1 MPVKTK
7 KMDIKTKRKISK
19 SDAANARRTIQKPSK
34 NGRSANGKVPT
45 QGKWVWLS
53 KEGNKDMRDL
63 LGGKGAGLAEMTNA
77 GLPVPPSFTI
87 TTEACNWYSAH
98 GNQFPPKMWDQV
110 VEAMKK
116 TEKAAGKKF
125 GDPKNPLF
133 VSVRS
138 GAKFSMPGMMDTV
151 LNLGL
156 NEKTMQSLVA
166 ESGSERFAYD
176 AYRRLIQMFGRIVM
190 GIEAKKWDA
199 ILDEAKKERGIQLG
213 KANPEKDTKDTDLT
227 TEDLKEVVRQYKE
240 LYKNQLGQEFPQD
253 PYEQLELAIKAVFGS
268 WMGKR
273 AVDYRRL
280 NKIANNLGT
289 AVNVCMMVFG
299 NMGDDSGT
307 GVAFTRDPSTGQD
320 DLYGEFLI
328 NAQGED
334 VVAGIRT
341 PMPIAEM
348 KHRMPKMYRQFRE
361 IARNME
367 KHYREMQDLEF
378 TVEKGKLYMLQTR
391 TGKRTAAAAVK
402 IAVDMVRQ
410 KLITKQQAV
419 QRVDPMH
426 VVQLLAPRFDDKDK
440 AAALQ
445 RGDYLASG
453 LNASPGAATGI
464 AVFDPDTAAEW
475 AKEGKAVIL
484 VRYETAPDDV
494 HGMYA
499 SKGILTEHGGA
510 TSHAAVVA
518 RGAGL
523 PCVAGCEEIHVNEAA
538 KKFTAN
544 GREIAQGDFVSIDGT
559 TGQVYAGKI
568 STINPDF
575 DKETDLKTIL
585 GWADQFRRLQV
596 WANGDYPRDAVRAR
610 AFGAQG
616 IGLCRTEHMF
626 FETERLPIVREMI
639 LAKNAQER
647 QPFLDQL
654 LPIQRGDFYGILE
667 AMDGLPTVIRLIDP
681 PLHEFLPPYEE
692 LLVEI
697 TRADARG
704 EKEVNVGTGAMAQ
717 KMPLERAREM
727 LRAVEG
733 LREANPMLGL
743 RGCRLGITMPEITK
757 MQVRA
762 IFEAACQLKKEGKD
776 PRPEIMIPL
785 VGSVNELKNQKDILE
800 PEAQAVMQEQGVEV
814 HYKFGTMIEIPRG
827 ALTADEIAEFAEF
840 FSFGTN
846 DLTQTTLGV
855 SRDDAERSFLQKYVE
870 MKILSDNPFQVLD
883 RKGVGQL
890 MQMAVTN
897 GRRVKANLEIGAC
910 GEHAGDPN
918 SIEFMHQIGQNYVS
932 CSPFRI
938 PVARLAAAQAAIGQ
952 MVKDK

>member
-7 KMDIKTKRKISK
+7 SRTAKPKSKTGK
-19 SDAANARRTIQKPSK
+19 AAVKKFSTRAVVSK
-34 NGRSANGKVPT
+34 NGKSVNGKNAGIK
-45 QGKWVWLS
+45 GKWVWLS
-53 KEGNKDMRDL
+53 KEGNRDMRDL

-98 GNQFPPKMWDQV
+98 GNQFPKGMWEQV
-110 VEAMKK
+110 LDAIKK

-125 GDPKNPLF
+125 GDARNPLL

-156 NEKTMQSLVA
+156 NDVTMGAIIA
-166 ESGSERFAYD
+166 ETGNERFAYD
-176 AYRRLIQMFGRIVM
+176 AYRRFIQMFGRIVM

-199 ILDEAKKERGIQLG
+199 ILDEAKHNKG
-213 KANPEKDTKDTDLT
+213 TKLDTDL
-227 TEDLKEVVRQYKE
+227 DANDMKEVVAKYKE
-240 LYKNQLGQEFPQD
+240 LYRDELGEDFPQD
-253 PYEQLELAIKAVFGS
+253 PYKQLELAIKAVFGS

-273 AVDYRRL
+273 AIDYRRL
-280 NKIANNLGT
+280 NKIPDNLGT
-289 AVNVCMMVFG
+289 AVNICTMVFG

-320 DLYGEFLI
+320 ELYGEFLQ

-341 PMPIAEM
+341 PMPIAQM
-348 KHRMPKMYRQFRE
+348 KDRMPEMYRQFRE

-391 TGKRTAAAAVK
+391 TGKRTAASAVK
-402 IAVDMVRQ
+402 IAVDMVKQ
-410 KLITKQQAV
+410 GLISKQEAV
-419 QRVDPMH
+419 QRIDPMH

-440 AAALQ
+440 QAALE

-453 LNASPGAATGI
+453 INASPGAATGI

-499 SKGILTEHGGA
+499 SKGILTQHGGA

-523 PCVAGCEEIHVNEAA
+523 PCVAGCEEIHVNETA

-568 STINPDF
+568 STLNPDF
-575 DKETDLKTIL
+575 AKEEDLQTIL
-585 GWADQFRRLQV
+585 GWADEFRRLQV

-639 LAKNAQER
+639 LAKTAAER

-654 LPIQRGDFYGILE
+654 LPIQRQDFYGILE

-681 PLHEFLPPYEE
+681 PLHEFLPPFEE
-692 LLVEI
+692 LLTDV
-697 TRADARG
+697 TRLKEQVRYMERENVNASTQKQELA
-704 EKEVNVGTGAMAQ
+704 EKQE
-717 KMPLERAREM
+717 L
-727 LRAVEG
+727 LSAVES

-785 VGSVNELKNQKDILE
+785 VGNVNELKNQKDLLE
-800 PEAQAVMQEQGVEV
+800 PEARAVMQEQGVQV

-827 ALTADEIAEFAEF
+827 ALTAGEIAEFAEF

-855 SRDDAERSFLQKYVE
+855 SRDDAERSFLQKYVD
-870 MKILSDNPFQVLD
+870 MKILPANPFQELD
-883 RKGVGQL
+883 RAGVGKL
-890 MQMAVTN
+890 MDMAVTA
-897 GRRVKANLEIGAC
+897 GRAARKSLEVGIC
-910 GEHAGDPN
+910 GEHGGDPS
-918 SIEFMHQIGQNYVS
+918 SIEFCNMIGLNYVS
-932 CSPFRI
+932 CSPFRV
-938 PVARLAAAQAAIGQ
+938 PVARLAAAQAALGQ
-952 MVKDK
+952 VTKDK

>member
-1 MPVKTK
+1 MAGNPKAKVAKSTKGVVKAPKSGKATLINKNVTK
-7 KMDIKTKRKISK
+7 
-19 SDAANARRTIQKPSK
+19 AGASK
-34 NGRSANGKVPT
+34 NGKSANGKAPVAGIK
-45 QGKWVWLS
+45 GKWVWLS
-53 KEGNKDMRDL
+53 KEGNRDMRDL

-98 GNQFPPKMWDQV
+98 DSQFPKGMWQQV
-110 VEAMKK
+110 LDAVKK

-125 GDPKNPLF
+125 GDGKNPLL

-156 NEKTMQSLVA
+156 NDVTLQALIEQS
-166 ESGSERFAYD
+166 GDERFAYD
-176 AYRRLIQMFGRIVM
+176 AYRRFMQMFGRIVM

-199 ILDEAKKERGIQLG
+199 IFDGAKHAKGV
-213 KANPEKDTKDTDLT
+213 KNDTDLDAD
-227 TEDLKEVVRQYKE
+227 DLKQVVAQYKE
-240 LYKNQLGQEFPQD
+240 LYRNEIGEEFPQD
-253 PYEQLELAIKAVFGS
+253 PYKQLELAIKAVFGS
-268 WMGKR
+268 WMGRR
-273 AVDYRRL
+273 AIDYRRL
-280 NKIANNLGT
+280 NKIADNLGT
-289 AVNVCMMVFG
+289 AVNVCTMVFG
-299 NMGDDSGT
+299 NLGQDSGT
-307 GVAFTRDPSTGQD
+307 GVAFTRDPSTGQEE
-320 DLYGEFLI
+320 LYGDYLQ

-341 PMPIAEM
+341 PLKIAEM
-348 KHRMPKMYRQFRE
+348 KNLQPDAYAEFQR
-361 IARNME
+361 IARKME

-378 TVEKGKLYMLQTR
+378 TVERGKLYMLQTR
-391 TGKRTAAAAVK
+391 TGKRTARAAVK
-402 IAVDMVRQ
+402 IAVDMVSQ
-410 KLITKQQAV
+410 GLITKKEAI

-426 VVQLLAPRFDDKDK
+426 VVQLLAPRFDDNDK
-440 AAALQ
+440 KVATE

-453 LNASPGAATGI
+453 INASPGAATGI
-464 AVFDPDTAAEW
+464 AVFDPDTADEW

-499 SKGILTEHGGA
+499 SKGILTQHGGA

-523 PCVAGCEEIHVNEAA
+523 PCVAGCEEIRVDEIA
-538 KKFTAN
+538 KKFYV
-544 GREIAQGDFVSIDGT
+544 GDRVIAQGDFVSIDGT

-568 STINPDF
+568 QTLEADYSQ
-575 DKETDLKTIL
+575 ETELQTIL
-585 GWADQFRRLQV
+585 AWADEVRRLQV

-626 FETERLPIVREMI
+626 FEQERLPIVRSMI
-639 LAKNAQER
+639 LAKTAEER

-654 LPIQRGDFYGILE
+654 LPIQREDFYGILE

-681 PLHEFLPPYEE
+681 PLHEFLPPFEE
-692 LLVEI
+692 LLTDVTKLRAEI
-697 TRADARG
+697 RYMERESVDSSYQKKELA
-704 EKEVNVGTGAMAQ
+704 EKEV
-717 KMPLERAREM
+717 L
-727 LRAVEG
+727 LSAVES

-762 IFEAACQLKKEGKD
+762 IFEAAAKLKQEGK
-776 PRPEIMIPL
+776 RPKPEVMIPL
-785 VGSVNELKNQKDILE
+785 IGNVNELKNQRDLLE
-800 PEAQAVMQEQGVEV
+800 AEAKQVMIEQGTEIE
-814 HYKFGTMIEIPRG
+814 YKFGTMIEIPRA
-827 ALTADEIAEFAEF
+827 ALTAGEIAEYAEF

-855 SRDDAERSFLQKYVE
+855 SRDDAERSFLQKYVDL
-870 MKILSDNPFQVLD
+870 KILPANPFQELD
-883 RKGVGQL
+883 RAGVGQL
-890 MQMAVTN
+890 MDMATKA
-897 GRRVKANLEIGAC
+897 GRATRKNLEVGIC
-910 GEHAGDPN
+910 GEHGGDPS
-918 SIEFMHQIGQNYVS
+918 SIEFCNMIGLNYVS
-932 CSPFRI
+932 CSPFRV
-938 PVARLAAAQAAIGQ
+938 PVARLAAAQAALGQ
-952 MVKDK
+952 VVKDK

>member
-7 KMDIKTKRKISK
+7 VGDARRSVPKSSKAAVKGKKIVASKNSK
-19 SDAANARRTIQKPSK
+19 SKIH
-34 NGRSANGKVPT
+34 
-45 QGKWVWLS
+45 KWVWLS

-98 GNQFPPKMWDQV
+98 GDQFPKGMWEQV
-110 VEAMKK
+110 LDAIKK
-116 TEKAAGKKF
+116 TEKAAHKKF
-125 GDPKNPLF
+125 GDAKNPLL

-156 NEKTMQSLVA
+156 NDVTMQA
-166 ESGSERFAYD
+166 IIAQAGERFAYD

-199 ILDEAKKERGIQLG
+199 ILDAAKE
-213 KANPEKDTKDTDLT
+213 TKHTKNDTDLDAN
-227 TEDLKEVVRQYKE
+227 DLEEVVAKYKE
-240 LYKNQLGQEFPQD
+240 LYRDELGEEFPQD
-253 PYEQLELAIKAVFGS
+253 PYKQLELAIKAVFGS

-273 AVDYRRL
+273 AIDYRRL
-280 NKIANNLGT
+280 NKIPDNLGT
-289 AVNVCMMVFG
+289 AVNVCTMVFG

-307 GVAFTRDPSTGQD
+307 GVAFTRNPSTGED
-320 DLYGEFLI
+320 VLYGEFLI

-341 PMPIAEM
+341 PMHIDEM
-348 KHRMPKMYRQFRE
+348 QERMPKMYDQFRK

-391 TGKRTAAAAVK
+391 TGKRTAASAVK
-402 IAVDMVRQ
+402 IAVDMVAQ
-410 KLITKQQAV
+410 KLITKKEAV
-419 QRVDPMH
+419 QRIDPMH
-426 VVQLLAPRFDDKDK
+426 VVQLLAPRFDEKDK
-440 AAALQ
+440 AAAHA

-453 LNASPGAATGI
+453 INASPGAATGI

-499 SKGILTEHGGA
+499 SKGILTQHGGA

-523 PCVAGCEEIHVNEAA
+523 PCVAGCEEIHVNEGA
-538 KKFTAN
+538 KKFSVN
-544 GREIAQGDFVSIDGT
+544 GREISQGDFVSIDGT

-568 STINPDF
+568 KTIEADYSQE
-575 DKETDLKTIL
+575 KDLQTIL
-585 GWADQFRRLQV
+585 GWADEFRRLQV
-596 WANGDYPRDAVRAR
+596 WANGDYPRDAIRAR

-639 LAKNAQER
+639 LAKNAAER

-654 LPIQRGDFYGILE
+654 LPIQRGDFYGILK

-681 PLHEFLPPYEE
+681 PLHEFLPPFEE
-692 LLVEI
+692 LLTDVTKLKQEI
-697 TRADARG
+697 RYMERESVDSSYQQKELA
-704 EKEVNVGTGAMAQ
+704 EKE
-717 KMPLERAREM
+717 KMLH
-727 LRAVEG
+727 AVES

-776 PRPEIMIPL
+776 PRAEIMIPL
-785 VGSVNELKNQKDILE
+785 VGNVNELKNQKDILE
-800 PEAQAVMQEQGVEV
+800 PEAHAVMQEQGVEV

-827 ALTADEIAEFAEF
+827 ALTAGKIAEYAEF

-855 SRDDAERSFLQKYVE
+855 SRDDAERSFLQKYVD
-870 MKILSDNPFQVLD
+870 MKILAANPFQELD
-883 RKGVGQL
+883 REGVGQL
-890 MQMAVTN
+890 MDMAVKA
-897 GRRVKANLEIGAC
+897 GRKTRKDLEIGIC
-910 GEHAGDPN
+910 GEHGGDPS
-918 SIEFMHQIGQNYVS
+918 SIEFCDMIGLNYVS
-932 CSPFRI
+932 CSPFRV
-938 PVARLAAAQAAIGQ
+938 PVARLAAAQAALGH
-952 MVKDK
+952 VTKDK

>member
-7 KMDIKTKRKISK
+7 KSMAMKPKSKTSK
-19 SDAANARRTIQKPSK
+19 VAVKKLATKTVASK
-34 NGRSANGKVPT
+34 NGKSANGKVPT
-45 QGKWVWLS
+45 KGKWVWLS
-53 KEGNKDMRDL
+53 KEGNRDMRDL

-87 TTEACNWYSAH
+87 TTEACNYYSSH

-110 VEAMKK
+110 VAAMKK

-125 GDPKNPLF
+125 GDATNPLL

-156 NEKTMQSLVA
+156 NDVTMQA
-166 ESGSERFAYD
+166 IIAQTGNERFAYD
-176 AYRRLIQMFGRIVM
+176 AYRRFIQMFGRIVM

-199 ILDEAKKERGIQLG
+199 ILDGAKHAKG
-213 KANPEKDTKDTDLT
+213 TKLDTDLDA
-227 TEDLKEVVRQYKE
+227 EDLKEVVRQYKE
-240 LYKNQLGQEFPQD
+240 LYKNELGEDFPQD
-253 PYEQLELAIKAVFGS
+253 PYKQLELAIKAVFGS

-280 NKIANNLGT
+280 NKIPDNLGT
-289 AVNVCMMVFG
+289 AVNVCTMVFG

-320 DLYGEFLI
+320 ELYGEFLI

-341 PMPIAEM
+341 PMHIDEM
-348 KHRMPKMYRQFRE
+348 KERMPEMYRQFRE

-402 IAVDMVRQ
+402 IAVDMVKQ
-410 KLITKQQAV
+410 KLISKKEAV
-419 QRVDPMH
+419 QRIDPMH
-426 VVQLLAPRFDDKDK
+426 VVQLLAPRFDENDKK
-440 AAALQ
+440 AANE

-453 LNASPGAATGI
+453 INASPGAATGM
-464 AVFDPDTAAEW
+464 AVFDPDTADAW
-475 AKEGKAVIL
+475 NKEGKAVIL

-499 SKGILTEHGGA
+499 SKGILTQHGGA

-538 KKFTAN
+538 KQFSVN
-544 GREIAQGDFVSIDGT
+544 GRTIKQGDFVSIDGT

-568 STINPDF
+568 QTINPDY
-575 DKETDLKTIL
+575 DQETDLKTIL
-585 GWADQFRRLQV
+585 AWADEFRKLQV

-626 FETERLPIVREMI
+626 FETERLPIVRQMI
-639 LAKNAQER
+639 LAKSAAER

-681 PLHEFLPPYEE
+681 PLHEFLPPFEE
-692 LLVEI
+692 LLVDVTKLKEQI
-697 TRADARG
+697 RYMEREGVDYSTQKKELE
-704 EKEVNVGTGAMAQ
+704 EKQ
-717 KMPLERAREM
+717 EM
-727 LRAVEG
+727 LHAVEAM
-733 LREANPMLGL
+733 REANPMLGL

-776 PRPEIMIPL
+776 PRPEVMIPL
-785 VGSVNELKNQKDILE
+785 VGFVTELKNQREILE
-800 PEAQAVMQEQGVEV
+800 AEAKAVMEEQGVEV
-814 HYKFGTMIEIPRG
+814 HYKFGTMIEVPRA
-827 ALTADEIAEFAEF
+827 ALTADEIAEYAEF

-846 DLTQTTLGV
+846 DLHQGTLMID
-855 SRDDAERSFLQKYVE
+855 RDSSEKSFLMRYVE
-870 MKILSDNPFQVLD
+870 NKILPDNPFQVLD

-890 MQMAVTN
+890 MQMAVTK
-897 GRRVKANLEIGAC
+897 GRKTRKDLEVGAC
-910 GEHAGDPN
+910 GEHAGEPQ
-918 SIEFMHQIGQNYVS
+918 SIAYMHEIGQNYVS
-932 CSPFRI
+932 CSPFRV
-938 PVARLAAAQAAIGQ
+938 PVARLAAAQAALGQ
-952 MVKDK
+952 VTKDK

>member
-7 KMDIKTKRKISK
+7 SKTSK
-19 SDAANARRTIQKPSK
+19 VAVKASK
-34 NGRSANGKVPT
+34 NGKSKIQNQKST
-45 QGKWVWLS
+45 IHKWVWLS
-53 KEGNKDMRDL
+53 KDGNKDMRDL
-63 LGGKGAGLAEMTNA
+63 LGGKGAGLAEMVNA

-87 TTEACNWYSAH
+87 TTEACNYYSAH
-98 GNQFPPKMWDQV
+98 GNQFPSEMWAQV
-110 VEAMKK
+110 VAAVKK
-116 TEKAAGKKF
+116 IEKAAGKKF
-125 GDPKNPLF
+125 GDAHNPLL

-156 NEKTMQSLVA
+156 NDETIQALIDQA
-166 ESGSERFAYD
+166 GARFAYD

-190 GIEAKKWDA
+190 DIEAKKWDA
-199 ILDEAKKERGIQLG
+199 LLDQAKKQRGIQMG
-213 KANPEKDTKDTDLT
+213 KADPEKDTKDTDLT
-227 TEDLKEVVRQYKE
+227 TQDLQEVVRQYKE
-240 LYKNQLGQEFPQD
+240 LYKNELGHDFPQD
-253 PYEQLELAIKAVFGS
+253 PYKQLELAIKAVFGS

-273 AVDYRRL
+273 AIDYRRL
-280 NKIANNLGT
+280 NKIPDNLGT
-289 AVNVCMMVFG
+289 AVNVCTMVFG

-307 GVAFTRDPSTGQD
+307 GVAFTRDPSTGKD
-320 DLYGEFLI
+320 ELYGEFLI

-341 PMPIAEM
+341 PMHIDEM
-348 KHRMPKMYRQFRE
+348 QERMPEMYRQFRE

-378 TVEKGKLYMLQTR
+378 TVEKGKLWMLQTR
-391 TGKRTAAAAVK
+391 TGKRTAASAVK
-402 IAVDMVRQ
+402 IAVDMVAQ
-410 KLITKQQAV
+410 GLISKKEAV
-419 QRVDPMH
+419 QRIDPMH
-426 VVQLLAPRFDDKDK
+426 VVQLLAPRFDDNDKK
-440 AAALQ
+440 AATA

-453 LNASPGAATGI
+453 INASPGAATGI
-464 AVFDPDTAAEW
+464 AVFDPDTADEW
-475 AKEGKAVIL
+475 NKEGKAVIL

-499 SKGILTEHGGA
+499 SKGILTQHGGA

-538 KKFTAN
+538 KKFSVN
-544 GREIAQGDFVSIDGT
+544 GREIHEGDFISIDGT
-559 TGQVYAGKI
+559 TGQVFAGKI
-568 STINPDF
+568 STLNPDF
-575 DKETDLKTIL
+575 QKETDLQTIL
-585 GWADQFRRLQV
+585 GWADEFRRLQV
-596 WANGDYPRDAVRAR
+596 WANGDYPRDAIRAR

-626 FETERLPIVREMI
+626 FETTRLPIVRQMI
-639 LAKNAQER
+639 LAKNAAER

-681 PLHEFLPPYEE
+681 PLHEFLPPFEE
-692 LLVEI
+692 LL
-697 TRADARG
+697 ADVARLKEQLRYLERDNVDASYQKRELA
-704 EKEVNVGTGAMAQ
+704 EKEN
-717 KMPLERAREM
+717 M
-727 LRAVEG
+727 LHAVES

-785 VGSVNELKNQKDILE
+785 VGNVTELQNQKNILE
-800 PEAQAVMQEQGVEV
+800 PEAHAVMQEQGVEV

-827 ALTADEIAEFAEF
+827 ALTAGKIAEYAEF

-855 SRDDAERSFLQKYVE
+855 SRDDAERSFLQKYVD
-870 MKILSDNPFQVLD
+870 MKILTANPFQELD
-883 RKGVGQL
+883 REGVGQL
-890 MQMAVTN
+890 MEMAVKA
-897 GRRVKANLEIGAC
+897 GRKTRKKLEIGIC
-910 GEHAGDPN
+910 GEHGGDPS
-918 SIEFMHQIGQNYVS
+918 SIEFCDLIGLNYVS
-932 CSPFRI
+932 CSPFRV
-938 PVARLAAAQAAIGQ
+938 PVARLAAAQATLGH
-952 MVKDK
+952 VTKDK